1 MKITMVVFAIL
12 LTTYYSGYGQST
24 DATLHWLNDVNEVQ
38 ALSKSTGKPI
48 FAFFTGSD
56 WCAWCKKLQ
65 ADVFAKPEFKSW
77 ASEEVVLLELDF
89 PARKTLPENL
99 VKQNQAMK
107 NFFKISGFPTVWL
120 FCLNKDQTKEN
131 NFIISPFGSLGYP
144 KDPVLGQEEDKFL
157 ELAKAIVAD
166 RTCQ

>member
-1 MKITMVVFAIL
+1 MFFVIGIL
-12 LTTYYSGYGQST
+12 FSANYQGYTQNT
-24 DATLHWLNDVNEVQ
+24 NATLLWLSDVNEAQ

-56 WCAWCKKLQ
+56 WCGWCKKLQ
-65 ADVFAKPEFKSW
+65 ADVFAKPEFKNW

-89 PARKTLPENL
+89 PARKALPENL
-99 VKQNQAMK
+99 INQNQAMK

-120 FCLNKDQTKEN
+120 FCMNKDKAKEN
-131 NFIISPFGSLGYP
+131 NFTIQPFGSLGYP
-144 KDPVLGQEEDKFL
+144 KNPVVGHEEIKFL
-157 ELAKAIVAD
+157 EGAKTILGD